1 MADLLVSGIIYG
13 SIITLAAIG
22 LTLMSD
28 ILKFFNFA
36 YGDFFSLGAYGTLLL
51 LGLLPKWAPFPGLS
65 FGWGLILSLL
75 SAVLITVL
83 VMLLFEQLFFRRL
96 RQLGVSPLFVSIA
109 SLGVAFAIRA
119 LINIAWGP
127 KVRYYSNVIQISREL
142 PLGIRITSD
151 EIVILISALVLVI
164 LVYLFLKRT
173 RMGKAMRA
181 ASDNVVLAEASG
193 VSTRGVILWTWI
205 ISGTLVAVA
214 GTFYGIE
221 VQLSPGMGWSF
232 LIPMFVAV
240 IMGGIGSFWG
250 ALLGGMTIGISEEL
264 ITGLIQ
270 NLVNS
275 MDIQADISVYKP
287 AVAFIFVILIL
298 LLKPYGI
305 FGRREQ

>member
-1 MADLLVSGIIYG
+1 VADLLVSGIIYG

-36 YGDFFSLGAYGTLLL
+36 YGDFFSLGAYGTLLM

-65 FGWGLILSLL
+65 FGWGLILGLL
-75 SAVLITVL
+75 AAVVLTVA
-83 VMLLFEQLFFRRL
+83 VMLLFEWMFFRRL

-109 SLGVAFAIRA
+109 SLGVAFVIRA

-151 EIVILISALVLVI
+151 EIVILISALVLVA

-181 ASDNVVLAEASG
+181 ASDNPVLAEASG
-193 VSTRGVILWTWI
+193 VSTRGVILWTWG
-205 ISGTLVAVA
+205 ISGILVAVA

-232 LIPMFVAV
+232 LIAMFVAV

-264 ITGLIQ
+264 ITGLVQ

-275 MDIQADISVYKP
+275 MKIQADISVYKP
-287 AVAFIFVILIL
+287 AVAFVFVVLIL

-305 FGRREQ
+305 FGKRER

>member
-36 YGDFFSLGAYGTLLL
+36 YGDFFSLGAYGTLLM
-51 LGLLPKWAPFPGLS
+51 LGLLPQWAPFAGLS

-75 SAVLITVL
+75 IGILITVA
-83 VMLLFEQLFFRRL
+83 VMLLFEWLFFRRL
-96 RQLGVSPLFVSIA
+96 RQLGVSSLFVSIA

-119 LINIAWGP
+119 VINIAWGP

-151 EIVILISALVLVI
+151 EIVILVSALVLVV

-173 RMGKAMRA
+173 RMGKSMRA
-181 ASDNVVLAEASG
+181 FSDNVVLAAASG
-193 VSTRGVILWTWI
+193 VSTRKVILWTWI
-205 ISGTLVAVA
+205 ISGVLVAVA

-250 ALLGGMTIGISEEL
+250 ALVGGMTIGISEEL
-264 ITGLIQ
+264 ITGLVQ
-270 NLVNS
+270 NLVNTLE
-275 MDIQADISVYKP
+275 IQADISVYKP
-287 AVAFIFVILIL
+287 AVAFIFVVLIL

-305 FGRREQ
+305 FGKRER

>member
-36 YGDFFSLGAYGTLLL
+36 YGDFFSLGAYGTLLM
-51 LGLLPKWAPFPGLS
+51 LGLLPKWAPFSGLS
-65 FGWGLILSLL
+65 FGWGLILALL
-75 SAVLITVL
+75 AALVLTVA
-83 VMLLFEQLFFRRL
+83 VMLLFEWLFFRRL

-109 SLGVAFAIRA
+109 SLGVAFVIRA

-142 PLGIRITSD
+142 SLGIRITSD
-151 EIVILISALVLVI
+151 EIVILISALVLVA

-181 ASDNVVLAEASG
+181 ASDNAVLAEASG
-193 VSTRGVILWTWI
+193 VSTRGVILLTWS
-205 ISGTLVAVA
+205 ISGILVAVA

-264 ITGLIQ
+264 ITGLVQ

-275 MDIQADISVYKP
+275 MNIQADISVYKP
-287 AVAFIFVILIL
+287 AVAFIFVVLIL

-305 FGRREQ
+305 FGKRER

>member
-13 SIITLAAIG
+13 SIVTLAAIG

-36 YGDFFSLGAYGTLLL
+36 YGDFFSLGAYGTLLM
-51 LGLLPKWAPFPGLS
+51 LGLLPDWAPFPGLS
-65 FGWGLILSLL
+65 FGWGLIVSLL
-75 SAVLITVL
+75 AAVLIAVG
-83 VMLLFEQLFFRRL
+83 VMLLFERLFFRRL
-96 RQLGVSPLFVSIA
+96 RQLGVSPLFVSVA

-151 EIVILISALVLVI
+151 EVVILISALVLVV

-181 ASDNVVLAEASG
+181 ASDNVILAEASG
-193 VSTRGVILWTWI
+193 VSTRGVILSTWV

-264 ITGLIQ
+264 ITGLLQ

-275 MDIQADISVYKP
+275 VNVQADISVYKP
-287 AVAFIFVILIL
+287 AVAFVFVVLIL

-305 FGRREQ
+305 FGRVEK

>member
-36 YGDFFSLGAYGTLLL
+36 YGDFFSLGAYGTLLM
-51 LGLLPKWAPFPGLS
+51 LGLLPKGVPFPGLS
-65 FGWGLILSLL
+65 FGWTLILGLL
-75 SAVLITVL
+75 AAVVLTVA
-83 VMLLFEQLFFRRL
+83 VMLLFEWLFFRRL

-109 SLGVAFAIRA
+109 SLGVAFVIRA

-151 EIVILISALVLVI
+151 EIVILISALILVA

-173 RMGKAMRA
+173 RIGKAMRA
-181 ASDNVVLAEASG
+181 ASDNPVLAEASG
-193 VSTRGVILWTWI
+193 VSTRAVILWTWS
-205 ISGTLVAVA
+205 ISGVLVAVA

-264 ITGLIQ
+264 ITGLVQ
-270 NLVNS
+270 NLSNS
-275 MDIQADISVYKP
+275 MSVQADISVYKP
-287 AVAFIFVILIL
+287 AVAFIFVVLIL

-305 FGRREQ
+305 FGKRER